1 MGVNNDLTEK
11 GQRDKRLIQQALG
24 GSQAAYG
31 ELMSNYN
38 DSIYYLVLK
47 MVRDKEEA
55 EDLKIEIFGKAFL
68 KLEQYTTQF
77 AFSTWL
83 FRIASNHCI
92 DFIRKKRMKTYSI
105 DQQDADSENGSWSL
119 DIRSENKD
127 PEEAF
132 IHEQKIKLMRLE
144 VTKLKE
150 PYQELVTLRYFE
162 ELSYDEIAEQLS
174 LPLGTVK
181 AQLFRARAMLSEM
194 LESSRHSI

>member
-1 MGVNNDLTEK
+1 MEVNNDLTEK
-11 GQRDKRLIQQALG
+11 GQRDKRLIEQALA

-31 ELMSNYN
+31 ELMSNYE
-38 DSIYYLVLK
+38 DSIYFLVLK

-92 DFIRKKRMKTYSI
+92 DFIRKKRMKTFSI
-105 DQQDADSENGSWSL
+105 DQQDQESENGTWSL

-132 IHEQKIKLMRLE
+132 IHQQKIKLMREE

-162 ELSYDEIAEQLS
+162 ELSYDEIADQLS

-181 AQLFRARAMLSEM
+181 AQLFRARAMLSDM
-194 LESSRHSI
+194 LENSRHSI